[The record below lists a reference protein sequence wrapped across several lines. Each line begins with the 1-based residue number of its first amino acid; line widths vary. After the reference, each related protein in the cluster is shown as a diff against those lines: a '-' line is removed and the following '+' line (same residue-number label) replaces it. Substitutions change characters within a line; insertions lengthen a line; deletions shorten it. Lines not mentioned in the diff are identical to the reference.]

1 MFYNTNS
8 ILTLHSIWCFEN
20 LTLED
25 KFNIVKLKMH
35 LTSEGLLISIA
46 VKRFSFKNVSIPIRV
61 LFCIIEKNILSS
73 KKRQDIKG
81 DSMLQ

>member
-1 MFYNTNS
+1 
-8 ILTLHSIWCFEN
+8 
-20 LTLED
+20 
-25 KFNIVKLKMH
+25 MH

-46 VKRFSFKNVSIPIRV
+46 VKRFSFKNASIPIRV